1 MGLSI
6 KHSKFVS
13 FGKIPVINTMVS
25 IWEKETFYAPQDVI
39 IIGSGFVGLWSAL
52 FLKKRNPLLKVSIL
66 DRGFIPTGASTR
78 NAGFA
83 CFGSLSELVY
93 DAKTMGT
100 EKMLELVEMR
110 FKGLKRI
117 QKYFDEDI
125 IDFKLCGGYE
135 LYDQNVPSA
144 QLQEN
149 IEYLNSLLKPIV
161 DSKKTYRLVDD
172 KIASFG
178 FGNTKHMVKNNLE
191 GYLHSGKLLKALLQT
206 VQALGVQVFTSTQ
219 VKSFKH
225 VGNKIEIQTTHSN
238 FYTSQLLFCTNA
250 FTKELLPDIDIVP
263 ARGQV
268 LLTSPIESLP
278 WRGTF
283 HSDEGFYY
291 FRNLGN
297 RVLLGGAR
305 NKAFEEERTTD
316 MNTSDFVQQHLQNYL
331 DEVVLPQCKE
341 QYTIEYRWAGIMA
354 MGSEKMP
361 IVKQLQPDVYC
372 AVRMSGM
379 GVALAPVVGEQVARM
394 MQG

>member
-1 MGLSI
+1 MI
-6 KHSKFVS
+6 
-13 FGKIPVINTMVS
+13 S

-52 FLKKRNPLLKVSIL
+52 FLKKRNPQLKVSIL
-66 DRGFIPTGASTR
+66 ERGFIPTGASTR

-93 DAKTMGT
+93 DAKVMGT

-117 QKYFDEDI
+117 QKYFDEEI
-125 IDFKLCGGYE
+125 IDFDLCGGYE
-135 LYDQNVPSA
+135 LYDKNIASE

-172 KIASFG
+172 KIDAFG
-178 FGNTKHMVKNNLE
+178 FGNTKHIVKNNLE
-191 GYLHSGKLLKALLQT
+191 GYLHSGKLLQALLRT
-206 VQALGVQVFTSTQ
+206 VQSMGVQVFTSIE
-219 VKSFKH
+219 VKSFQQVNH
-225 VGNKIEIQTTHSN
+225 KIKIQTNQST
-238 FYTSQLLFCTNA
+238 FTTSKVLLCTNA

-268 LLTSPIESLP
+268 LLTSPIKNLP
-278 WRGTF
+278 WQGTF

-305 NKAFEEERTTD
+305 NKAFDDERTTN
-316 MNTSDFVQQHLQNYL
+316 MNTSDFIQQHLQNYL
-331 DEVVLPQCKE
+331 DDVVLPQHKD
-341 QYTIEYRWAGIMA
+341 QYTIEHRWAGIMA

-361 IVKQLQPDVYC
+361 IVKQIQPDVFC

-394 MQG
+394 MRG